1 MLTETQIKDI
11 CREITIG
18 ICMDIKTQQIFG
30 PTLTSVVEMNKV
42 YSERADITTKKVLEI
57 FSTEDKEQILV
68 RLLQVTA
75 FNLFTTSVNKKM
87 QEMSS
92 EQRN

>member
-18 ICMDIKTQQIFG
+18 ICIDIKTQQIFG

-42 YSERADITTKKVLEI
+42 YSERADIITKKY
-57 FSTEDKEQILV
+57 
-68 RLLQVTA
+68 
-75 FNLFTTSVNKKM
+75 
-87 QEMSS
+87 
-92 EQRN
+92 